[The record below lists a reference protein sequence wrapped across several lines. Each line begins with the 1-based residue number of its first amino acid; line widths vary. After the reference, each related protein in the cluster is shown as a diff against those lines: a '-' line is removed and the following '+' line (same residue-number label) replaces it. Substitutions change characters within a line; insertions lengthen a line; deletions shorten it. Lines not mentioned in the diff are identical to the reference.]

1 MKLNIDLGKYVITGT
16 KHDLILSERGI
27 IKEGE
32 NAGKETL
39 SRIGYYS
46 KFEHLVKELCNR
58 EILLSQ
64 AQTLQD
70 IQQHIETLGVSLSMA
85 IDQFVE
91 SKKMPQTP
99 ATDAFLAEIRA
110 AARNEGINYTA
121 SRLAAAFNHG
131 FINKSLREVFDVTR
145 MILSAKEELANEP
158 HPIDGLS
165 GEYAEKSLEE
175 WAEQIRKGADK

>member
-1 MKLNIDLGKYVITGT
+1 M
-16 KHDLILSERGI
+16 ILSEIGI

-91 SKKMPQTP
+91 SK
-99 ATDAFLAEIRA
+99 
-110 AARNEGINYTA
+110 
-121 SRLAAAFNHG
+121 S
-131 FINKSLREVFDVTR
+131 
-145 MILSAKEELANEP
+145 
-158 HPIDGLS
+158 
-165 GEYAEKSLEE
+165 
-175 WAEQIRKGADK
+175 

>member
-16 KHDLILSERGI
+16 KHDLILSERGM

-70 IQQHIETLGVSLSMA
+70 IQQHIENLGVSLAWLLTSSWRVNHERICIQSRHSSGRNDYSPARKANA
-85 IDQFVE
+85 IE
-91 SKKMPQTP
+91 
-99 ATDAFLAEIRA
+99 R
-110 AARNEGINYTA
+110 GIA
-121 SRLAAAFNHG
+121 
-131 FINKSLREVFDVTR
+131 
-145 MILSAKEELANEP
+145 
-158 HPIDGLS
+158 
-165 GEYAEKSLEE
+165 
-175 WAEQIRKGADK
+175 

>member
-70 IQQHIETLGVSLSMA
+70 IQQHIETLGVSLARLLTSSRRVNHERTCIQSRHSSGRNDYSPTRKANA
-85 IDQFVE
+85 IE
-91 SKKMPQTP
+91 
-99 ATDAFLAEIRA
+99 R
-110 AARNEGINYTA
+110 GIA
-121 SRLAAAFNHG
+121 
-131 FINKSLREVFDVTR
+131 
-145 MILSAKEELANEP
+145 
-158 HPIDGLS
+158 
-165 GEYAEKSLEE
+165 
-175 WAEQIRKGADK
+175 